1 MVEIPICLTF
11 DDVLLMPARSEVHP
25 NRVQVASRLARD
37 LPLNL
42 PIVSAAMDTVTEA
55 AMAIAMAQHGGLGF
69 VHKNMSVER
78 QAEEVDRVKRS
89 ESGMIV
95 DPVTIHPEQLVREAL
110 EVMARYRISGLPVV
124 DAQGQ
129 LKGILT
135 NRDLRFCSE
144 YDRPLADFMT
154 KDRLVTATVGTT
166 LDEAKSL
173 LHRHRIEK
181 LLVVDDEG
189 NLKGLITVKD
199 IKKAQ
204 EYPDACKDRFGRLRV
219 GRRSG

>member
-1 MVEIPICLTF
+1 
-11 DDVLLMPARSEVHP
+11 
-25 NRVQVASRLARD
+25 
-37 LPLNL
+37 
-42 PIVSAAMDTVTEA
+42 
-55 AMAIAMAQHGGLGF
+55 MAG
-69 VHKNMSVER
+69 VV
-78 QAEEVDRVKRS
+78 QAEGYTRAEADQGAVLVPLGPVSRVMKF
-89 ESGMIV
+89 
-95 DPVTIHPEQLVREAL
+95 TKL
-110 EVMARYRISGLPVV
+110 RYRISGLPVV

-144 YDRPLADFMT
+144 YDRPHADFMT
-154 KDRLVTATVGTT
+154 KDRLVTAPVGTT

-219 GRRSG
+219 GAAVGVSEDVLERCAALIERQVDLLC